1 MNIDSEL
8 NFDFDEQSMCNIFE
22 KIQKLNETNDR
33 ILIEN
38 KELGSKVLQL
48 TLANQKLQDTLQQI
62 YQNLHRRQLEIE
74 GLREENENIRR
85 SLKQLEI
92 VNESALKTKIS

>member
-8 NFDFDEQSMCNIFE
+8 NFDFDEQSICNIFE

-48 TLANQKLQDTLQQI
+48 TLANQKL
-62 YQNLHRRQLEIE
+62 
-74 GLREENENIRR
+74 
-85 SLKQLEI
+85 
-92 VNESALKTKIS
+92 